1 MATVTINAAQDTLP
15 QLVAR
20 AEAGE
25 EIVLSRGDEPVAK
38 IVPIQP
44 APQPAKRRQPGLLKG
59 LVSIGPEFFEP
70 LPEDELKAWDQ

>member
-1 MATVTINAAQDTLP
+1 MATVTIHAAQDTLP

-25 EIVLSRGDEPVAK
+25 EIVLARGDEPVAK

-44 APQPAKRRQPGLLKG
+44 APKKRQAGALKG
-59 LVSIGPEFFEP
+59 KISIGPEFFEP

>member
-1 MATVTINAAQDTLP
+1 MATVSITAAQNTLP

-25 EIVLSRGDEPVAK
+25 EIVLARGDQPVAK
-38 IVPIQP
+38 IVPVQP
-44 APQPAKRRQPGLLKG
+44 APQPTKRRPGVLKG
-59 LVSIGPEFFEP
+59 MISIGPEFFEP

>member
-38 IVPIQP
+38 IVPIP
-44 APQPAKRRQPGLLKG
+44 PKPVPKKRRPRALKG